1 MDWTS
6 PVTARRKAHMVCHS
20 GSPIFTTVVLVA
32 LLFLSIPSSYSDTS
46 SSTIVRDLLEQECIN
61 LDKDKLS
68 ALISAQ
74 FGTELEKGP
83 APDLFKIMEGV
94 IKRTD
99 FDGITEEKTAE
110 IIGLVY
116 GAFRKGAPLE
126 VLDDIFDVAYVNTV
140 TVDQLY
146 AAANALK
153 EFHSSDVPQDIF
165 EEFVYHSID
174 DGWDSAAVPVFTRG
188 LIYGVDRGLSPE
200 KTALILM
207 LDIRSDDAKK
217 KAPEEVVLESLKL
230 VREKEPQN
238 WRPLS
243 EVEKETAF
251 NKDKQRALELKKRE
265 LDENLQQK
273 ERAFAQAQSELK
285 ELREYPAAKGPDVDV
300 EKLNRDLE
308 RLLKNLQGE
317 ITKYQSQRGNI
328 IAELE
333 ATKKSVDR
341 QQAAADRER
350 WAKREKEFMKKQEH
364 VSSMGRSGRL
374 NKDKLYSV
382 VDSYLGTPYRFGG
395 DSVRGIDCSAFTRR
409 VYRGQGVELPRNS
422 REQARIGI
430 SIAYSSVRTGD
441 LIFFDTSINGDISH
455 VGVYLGSNTFAH
467 SSSSK
472 GVIKSS
478 IKEKYYVKRF
488 VKGGRVFVD

>member
-1 MDWTS
+1 ML
-6 PVTARRKAHMVCHS
+6 RHS
-20 GSPIFTTVVLVA
+20 GSPGITAVVLFA
-32 LLFLSIPSSYSDTS
+32 LLLLSIPSSYSDTPS
-46 SSTIVRDLLEQECIN
+46 SMIVRDLLERECIN
-61 LDKDKLS
+61 LSKDRLS

-74 FGTELEKGP
+74 FATEMEKGP
-83 APDLFKIMEGV
+83 ASDLLKIMEGV

-99 FDGITEEKTAE
+99 FDGISEDKTAE

-126 VLDDIFDVAYVNTV
+126 FLDDIFDVAYVNTI

-146 AAANALK
+146 AAANALN

-165 EEFVYHSID
+165 EEFVYHSIE
-174 DGWDSAAVPVFTRG
+174 DGWDPAAVPVFTRG

-207 LDIRSDDAKK
+207 LDIRSEEAKK
-217 KAPEEVVLESLKL
+217 KAPEEVVLESLRL

-243 EVEKETAF
+243 EVEKEMALK
-251 NKDKQRALELKKRE
+251 KDKQRALELRKRE

-273 ERAFAQAQSELK
+273 ERAFAQARSELK

-308 RLLKNLQGE
+308 RLLKNLQEE
-317 ITKYQSQRGNI
+317 IMKYQGQRGNI
-328 IAELE
+328 VAELE
-333 ATKKSVDR
+333 ATKRSVDR
-341 QQAAADRER
+341 QQAAADRDR
-350 WAKREKEFMKKQEH
+350 RAKREKEFMKKQEQ

-374 NKDKLYSV
+374 SRERLYSV

-422 REQARIGI
+422 REQARVGM
-430 SIAYSSVRTGD
+430 SVAYSSIRTGD
-441 LIFFDTSINGDISH
+441 LIFFDTSINGGISH

-467 SSSSK
+467 ASSSK

-478 IKEKYYVKRF
+478 LKEKYYVKRF